1 MFIDWKMQSIKFLAG
16 VLMGLM
22 TVQVLAQVDYDPN
35 ERPKIYEK
43 YDPIY
48 RSYNIGSNNNDRE
61 LIDYGSGITDSYNW
75 DTNEYQDVEII
86 NDLGNDQYETY
97 NHTTGEYRVIT
108 KY

>member
-22 TVQVLAQVDYDPN
+22 TVQVLAQVDYDPW
-35 ERPKIYEK
+35 ERPNNYEK
-43 YDPIY
+43 YDSTY
-48 RSYNIGSNNNDRE
+48 RSNNNNDRE
-61 LIDYGSGITDSYNW
+61 LIDYGSGVTDSYNW
-75 DTNEYQDVEII
+75 ETNEYQDVEII

-108 KY
+108 KLQ